1 MNTHTLIRLFCSQV
15 ITYTV
20 SQYEGFSW
28 TLDLKSV
35 CHCSC
40 FQFRQNYELWL
51 LFSSALPHSIAHSL

>member
-40 FQFRQNYELWL
+40 FQFGQNYELWL
-51 LFSSALPHSIAHSL
+51 LFSSALPHSIARSL